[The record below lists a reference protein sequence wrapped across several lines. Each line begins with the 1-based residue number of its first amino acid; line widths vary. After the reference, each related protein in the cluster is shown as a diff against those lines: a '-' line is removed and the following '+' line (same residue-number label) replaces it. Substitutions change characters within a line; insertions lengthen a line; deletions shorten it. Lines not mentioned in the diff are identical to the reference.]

1 MPRVEATIDIPAP
14 PVDVFEFVADQHR
27 RRLLLPDNF
36 RDFRVLSD
44 AARGEG
50 TRVTFTIVTG
60 QGAAYPMRVE
70 IRDWNPPYGFTEQDL
85 DNQAAL
91 HWSFQPEGD
100 GTRVT
105 VVSEYAIQ
113 GTVFHRLV
121 ERWFARKALQAS
133 LMVELTRLKRLVG
146 GE

>member
-1 MPRVEATIDIPAP
+1 MARVEASISIPVP
-14 PVDVFEFVADQHR
+14 PSDVFDFVADQHR

-44 AARGEG
+44 TAHGEG

-60 QGAAYPMRVE
+60 QGTVHPIRIE
-70 IRDWNPPYGFTEQDL
+70 IRDWNPPHGFTEQDL
-85 DNQAAL
+85 DNDSAL
-91 HWSFQPEGD
+91 RWSFEPEGD

-105 VVSEYAIQ
+105 AVSEYAAQ

-121 ERWFARKALQAS
+121 ERWFARKALHTS
-133 LMVELTRLKRLVG
+133 LMVELTRLQRLLG

>member
-1 MPRVEATIDIPAP
+1 VPHVEATIDIPAP
-14 PVDVFEFVADQHR
+14 PSDVFDFVADQHR
-27 RRLLLPDNF
+27 RRRLLPDNF

-44 AARGEG
+44 TDRGEG

-60 QGAAYPMRVE
+60 QDTAHPMRVE

-85 DNQAAL
+85 DNDAAL
-91 HWSFQPEGD
+91 RWSFRPEGD

-105 VVSEYAIQ
+105 VVSEYTVQ

-121 ERWFARKALQAS
+121 ERWFARKALQTS
-133 LMVELTRLKRLVG
+133 LMVELTRLKRLVSG
-146 GE
+146 A